1 MRMAIKD
8 GTVWVADAPPSWA
21 TAARKSGL
29 FRADRKSS
37 MLYGIASLRTLEMVK
52 EATGKLPPPA
62 EELRLSLI
70 RRQQA
75 VEMEKKTDIPCPL
88 VDYPVKRKLFAHQV
102 RGANMAL
109 LAMGI
114 VSPGEG
120 R

>member
-8 GTVWVADAPPSWA
+8 SMVWVADAPPSWT
-21 TAARKSGL
+21 TAAKKSGQFRGDRKSG
-29 FRADRKSS
+29 
-37 MLYGIASLRTLEMVK
+37 MLYGIASLRTLEMIR
-52 EATGKLPPPA
+52 EATGRLPPPA

-70 RRQQA
+70 SRQRA
-75 VEMEKKTDIPCPL
+75 VEAERAREEPKPI

-109 LAMGI
+109 LTLGI
-114 VSPGEG
+114 VSPEEG